1 MGTFFLSL
9 ERSVSI
15 HQMSL
20 IDHIV
25 YITLEITTNIIVNS
39 RFWRLSKIYCFCK
52 KKHSFLIDLTTG
64 GKVKRVL
71 WNYIFRQILLIGLLY
86 MFICSLDFLSSAFR
100 LLGGKTLIT
109 ITIHYNS
116 DSHHKEMGIRSEV
129 KSTSW
134 LFTIL
139 NQ

>member
-1 MGTFFLSL
+1 M
-9 ERSVSI
+9 SI

-39 RFWRLSKIYCFCK
+39 RFFHVYQKFIVFVKRNIL
-52 KKHSFLIDLTTG
+52 FLDLTTG

-100 LLGGKTLIT
+100 LLGGKKTLNKHGSIIPNT
-109 ITIHYNS
+109 EIVLLSPKLYCI
-116 DSHHKEMGIRSEV
+116 M
-129 KSTSW
+129 
-134 LFTIL
+134 LC
-139 NQ
+139 